1 MSAKANSRMKR
12 NQQGGCGWRRQR
24 LFRAERHE
32 ASEELKFGKTTKVM
46 GIKDEAR
53 LCRAV

>member
-12 NQQGGCGWRRQR
+12 NRPGGHGWRRQR

-32 ASEELKFGKTTKVM
+32 ASEELKFGKTMKVM

-53 LCRAV
+53 LCRAL